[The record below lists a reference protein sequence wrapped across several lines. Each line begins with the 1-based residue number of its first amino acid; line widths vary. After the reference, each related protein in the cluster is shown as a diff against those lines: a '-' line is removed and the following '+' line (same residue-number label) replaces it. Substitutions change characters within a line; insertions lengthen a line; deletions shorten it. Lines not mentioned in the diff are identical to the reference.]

1 MNIEETTPAAIMP
14 DPFAPQLKKKI
25 ALWTQIFRG
34 LAFAFGLIGVFVVVV
49 VMFPPVSKAREKS
62 RPSLVAKAPARPQQM
77 AEQDSL
83 SSPTTANRSDAGKIP
98 VTAAAPVPSEK
109 AVGGMS
115 AENKPA
121 QDTYV
126 ATTPTIKPPTSGYGL
141 TDKIKIAY
149 TANLSL
155 ETEHVASAVEK
166 AEQLFNDNGGF
177 VLNSNLNRA
186 NNSTEASVTGRV
198 TTDKLATFLVELDK
212 LGIPKTR
219 TITGDD
225 VTIAQIEQ
233 LEKMNQA
240 GEAQVRLGD
249 IGDKAT
255 KTGDAL
261 AIENQRRQAE
271 REALAAKIEELRTNL
286 RVTLATVTVSFFT
299 PEKPEPPATI
309 GATAMAALH
318 GLQVFAIGLGT
329 VLLVMLIW
337 SPVWLLPLL
346 VVWWLWRR
354 YGKKETPPP
363 TAKTE

>member
-1 MNIEETTPAAIMP
+1 MSPA
-14 DPFAPQLKKKI
+14 QS
-25 ALWTQIFRG
+25 G
-34 LAFAFGLIGVFVVVV
+34 
-49 VMFPPVSKAREKS
+49 
-62 RPSLVAKAPARPQQM
+62 
-77 AEQDSL
+77 
-83 SSPTTANRSDAGKIP
+83 N
-98 VTAAAPVPSEK
+98 

-121 QDTYV
+121 KDDYV

-155 ETEHVASAVEK
+155 ETAHVASAVEK

-186 NNSTEASVTGRV
+186 DNGTAASVTGRV
-198 TTDKLATFLVELDK
+198 TADKLATFLVELDK

-240 GEAQVRLGD
+240 GEAQARLGD
-249 IGDKAT
+249 LADKAN

-299 PEKPEPPATI
+299 PEKPEPPVTI
-309 GATAMAALH
+309 GTTAMAALH
-318 GLQVFAIGLGT
+318 GLQAFAIGLGT
-329 VLLVMLIW
+329 ILLVLLIW

-363 TAKTE
+363 AAKTE